1 MKDRHRQ
8 SGLTALDLL
17 EEAVHLLRTAPASA
31 LAWYGVGAMPFVLVL
46 LYFWA
51 DMSWS
56 ADARRDC
63 AVKAMFVALGFVW
76 MKFCQAVFARR
87 LGAQLK
93 LEPAARMSIQSRLR
107 VLFQQAIL
115 QPSKLFVLPIALL
128 LTLPFAWICAFY
140 ENMTAF
146 GDARNVRA
154 LCARS
159 WKQAKLWPRQ
169 NHLVLS
175 MSVLLSG
182 IVFANLLL
190 VVLLAPHLVK
200 MFTGLENVFTRS
212 GLHVFNS
219 TILAV
224 AAALTYVCCDPLL
237 KAVYVLRCFYGES
250 LQSGEDLQVELRR
263 IRAKA
268 TAIAAVLLI
277 CGATSI
283 CGATP
288 AAGPS
293 ASINAQE
300 LDESISE
307 TIAKPEFSWRM
318 PREQLDAS
326 SKDKS
331 PNLVDR
337 FLRRTF
343 HAIGKWW
350 RALLDWI
357 DRVWPK
363 PTLPLATPNTTGGM
377 VSRNALEICLGVLIT
392 ALVLLLAMK
401 IRDRI
406 LQSRAAA
413 PQPRRPQHVDLTEES
428 VMADQLPEDEWLR
441 MAREL
446 IAAREWRL
454 ALRALFLAGLA
465 HLSQRG
471 VIALARHKSNRD
483 YQAELLRR
491 APVQIALHDAF
502 ARNLREVER
511 VWYGRHEV
519 DLETVETFQ
528 SNLETIR
535 AT

>member
-1 MKDRHRQ
+1 MKDRHRR
-8 SGLTALDLL
+8 SGRTALDLL
-17 EEAVHLLRTAPASA
+17 EDAVHLLRTAPSSA
-31 LAWYGVGAMPFVLVL
+31 LAWYCVGALPFLLVL

-63 AVKAMFVALGFVW
+63 AAKAMFVALGFVW
-76 MKFCQAVFARR
+76 MKFCQAQFARK
-87 LGAQLK
+87 LGAEVK
-93 LEPAARMSIQSRLR
+93 LDPASELSIQSRLR
-107 VLFQQAIL
+107 ALFQQAII
-115 QPSKLFVLPIALL
+115 QPSKLFVLPVALVL
-128 LTLPFAWICAFY
+128 MLPFAWMCAFY
-140 ENMTAF
+140 ENVTAF
-146 GDARNVRA
+146 GEARNVRA
-154 LCARS
+154 LCLRS

-175 MSVLLSG
+175 ILVLLGG
-182 IVFANLLL
+182 IMFANILL
-190 VVLLAPHLVK
+190 VILLAPYLVK
-200 MFTGLENVFTRS
+200 MFTGIENVFTRS

-224 AAALTYVCCDPLL
+224 AAALAYLCCDPLL

-263 IRAKA
+263 IRAKT
-268 TAIAAVLLI
+268 TAIAATLLI
-277 CGATSI
+277 FGTMSV

-288 AAGPS
+288 AA
-293 ASINAQE
+293 ASPPINVAQ
-300 LDESISE
+300 LDQSISE

-318 PREQLDAS
+318 PREKFDAS

-331 PNLVDR
+331 PNAVDR
-337 FLRRTF
+337 FLRRMF
-343 HAIGKWW
+343 HLIGKWW

-357 DRVWPK
+357 DRRSPK
-363 PTLPLATPNTTGGM
+363 PTMPVATPGAKAGI
-377 VSRNALEICLGVLIT
+377 VSRNALEICLVALVA

-406 LQSRAAA
+406 LQSRRALPAPGR
-413 PQPRRPQHVDLTEES
+413 PQPVDLAEES
-428 VMADQLPEDEWLR
+428 VTADQLPEDEWLR
-441 MAREL
+441 LAREL
-446 IAAREWRL
+446 IAGREWRL

-502 ARNLREVER
+502 TRNLREVER

-519 DLETVETFQ
+519 NSEVVQKFE

-535 AT
+535 AI